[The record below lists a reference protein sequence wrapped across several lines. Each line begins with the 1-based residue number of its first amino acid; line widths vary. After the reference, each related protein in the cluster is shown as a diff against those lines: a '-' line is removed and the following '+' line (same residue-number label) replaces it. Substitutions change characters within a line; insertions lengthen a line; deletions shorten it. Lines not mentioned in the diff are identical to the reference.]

1 MFKVYQIVLAKS
13 IRKDLEFIPKKHH
26 SSIRE
31 AIQTQLTN
39 EPILETIN
47 RKPLTA
53 PIQSATWELRCGE
66 QNRYCVLYEVT
77 NNDDNDTEIIE
88 ILGIVEVLAI
98 GEKRLEKLLIQ
109 GREVKP

>member
-1 MFKVYQIVLAKS
+1 VSKVYQIILAKS
-13 IRKDLEFIPKKHH
+13 IRKDLEHIPKKHH

-31 AIQTQLTN
+31 AIETQLTH
-39 EPILETIN
+39 EPNLETGN

-53 PIQSATWELRCGE
+53 PIQNATWELRCGE
-66 QNRYCVLYEVT
+66 QNRYRILYEVT
-77 NNDDNDTEIIE
+77 NAEDNDSEVIE
-88 ILGIVEVLAI
+88 VLGIVEVLAV